1 MSTVGSTSVWLA
13 NTRVSRLL
21 LLLVFS
27 GPADV
32 HRWHVH
38 FSLQADPI
46 REPDLMM
53 ALLAPT

>member
-13 NTRVSRLL
+13 DTRVSRLL
-21 LLLVFS
+21 LLLACT
-27 GPADV
+27 GPAEA

-38 FSLQADPI
+38 FSLQADPA

-53 ALLAPT
+53 PLVAPA